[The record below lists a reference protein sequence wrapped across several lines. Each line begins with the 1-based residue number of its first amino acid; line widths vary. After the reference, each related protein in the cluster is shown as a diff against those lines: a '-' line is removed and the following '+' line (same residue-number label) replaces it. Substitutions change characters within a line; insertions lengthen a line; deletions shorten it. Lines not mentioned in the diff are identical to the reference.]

1 MNIRLRISIDI
12 GRAAHW
18 QLRAGL
24 SWFDPGLSWL
34 VVKRDATFLD
44 LMQSPA
50 HSFKKISLSGRIF
63 ELFSG

>member
-24 SWFDPGLSWL
+24 SWFDPGLSCGKVDSVYDRFVTSQGL
-34 VVKRDATFLD
+34 
-44 LMQSPA
+44 
-50 HSFKKISLSGRIF
+50 
-63 ELFSG
+63 